1 MFLLVKHLSWEEMDL
16 GFIVLL
22 ADDGILDLSGSYLH
36 DSRDKLLETEE
47 QPPGEDC
54 PADE

>member
-1 MFLLVKHLSWEEMDL
+1 MVKHLSWEEMDL

-47 QPPGEDC
+47 MLKDLLGEDSKG
-54 PADE
+54 